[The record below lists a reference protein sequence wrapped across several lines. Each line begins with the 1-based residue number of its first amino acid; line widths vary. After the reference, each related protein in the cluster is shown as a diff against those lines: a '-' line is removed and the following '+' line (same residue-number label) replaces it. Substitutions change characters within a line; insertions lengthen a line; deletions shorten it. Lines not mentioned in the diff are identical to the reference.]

1 MILLNRYVKIGF
13 FLFPFEDVEEI
24 KLAENH
30 LKKKK
35 KDSVGNKCN
44 TIVIKLIPILN

>member
-35 KDSVGNKCN
+35 DSVGNKCN